1 MMNFQIQLAKR
12 QGIVPMTRNYIH
24 QEEVELR
31 TKEGIG
37 QGNLQIA
44 AG

>member
-1 MMNFQIQLAKR
+1 
-12 QGIVPMTRNYIH
+12 MTRNYID
-24 QEEVELR
+24 QEEVGLR

-44 AG
+44 AGQRI